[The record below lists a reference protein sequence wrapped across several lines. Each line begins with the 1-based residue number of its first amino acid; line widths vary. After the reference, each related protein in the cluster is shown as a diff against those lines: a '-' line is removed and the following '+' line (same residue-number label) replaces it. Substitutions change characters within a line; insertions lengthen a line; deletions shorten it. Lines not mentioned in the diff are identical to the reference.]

1 MYREWGSFNGHF
13 AFKSNKYE
21 GPGEIAFQVS
31 NRTVVEHEQ
40 SSSSDKLALRQA
52 VQAFVRGLPD
62 RLRESIDE
70 TDIELCLRRQ
80 DVRRRLDS
88 GAAAD
93 ERAGELG
100 AAVQLVRQ
108 QLRGAVISEIDKE
121 RGMNFIM

>member
-1 MYREWGSFNGHF
+1 VYREWGSFNGHF
-13 AFKSNKYE
+13 AFKSNKYK
-21 GPGEIAFQVS
+21 GLGEIAFQVS